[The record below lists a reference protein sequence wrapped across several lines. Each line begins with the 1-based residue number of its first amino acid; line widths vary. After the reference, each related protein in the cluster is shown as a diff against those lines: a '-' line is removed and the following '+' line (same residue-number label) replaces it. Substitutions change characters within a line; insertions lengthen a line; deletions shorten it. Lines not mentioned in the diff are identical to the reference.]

1 MQDLYDTNPTK
12 LRYVAKVID
21 VNQGYTNSTPNDVIY
36 EDMDAYIHGDGI
48 ERNKATAAK
57 IFLETSKT
65 SMDELNLAAIVADAR
80 YYKILMDKSDGFI
93 YTDKGERLGR
103 TMEDALQFLASPL
116 NDEVLM
122 YVLEKVEHQ
131 WTK

>member
-65 SMDELNLAAIVADAR
+65 SMEELKLAAIVADAR
-80 YYKILMDKSDGFI
+80 YYKILMDKPTKMYCIPIWLSKWTFKDSRKNF
-93 YTDKGERLGR
+93 KESKR
-103 TMEDALQFLASPL
+103 TR
-116 NDEVLM
+116 
-122 YVLEKVEHQ
+122 
-131 WTK
+131 